1 MVETHNSAKKTNTS
15 DTQKKIE
22 DMLERLKRSQ
32 HAHLFNQP
40 IGKDEPLYEN
50 FKNNNKTLSFIELNL
65 KMGQYTNTGQIG
77 QDIRQIVAIRM

>member
-1 MVETHNSAKKTNTS
+1 MVSDQNPAIKKGNTS

-40 IGKDEPLYEN
+40 ISRDDPLYERY
-50 FKNNNKTLSFIELNL
+50 KNNQKTLSFIELNL
-65 KMGQYTNTGQIG
+65 KMGQYTNTNLIG
-77 QDIRQIVAIRM
+77 